1 MFDMKFNFF
10 FILLLITACFSTP
23 KTKPKMNQ
31 LKSNEWS
38 EYLGKTPKS
47 LILDVRTADEYES
60 GYIKNAVNMDIYGG
74 SDFIES
80 IKKLKKN
87 YSYFVYCRS
96 GARSAQ
102 ACQLMQQMGFEKVF
116 NLDGGILAWEGKIEN

>member
-1 MFDMKFNFF
+1 MKCNFF

-23 KTKPKMNQ
+23 KTKTKMNQ
-31 LKSNEWS
+31 LKSKEWS

-47 LILDVRTADEYES
+47 LILDVRTADEYKS
-60 GYIKNAVNMDIYGG
+60 GYIKNAVNVDIYGG

-80 IKKLKKN
+80 IKKLNKN